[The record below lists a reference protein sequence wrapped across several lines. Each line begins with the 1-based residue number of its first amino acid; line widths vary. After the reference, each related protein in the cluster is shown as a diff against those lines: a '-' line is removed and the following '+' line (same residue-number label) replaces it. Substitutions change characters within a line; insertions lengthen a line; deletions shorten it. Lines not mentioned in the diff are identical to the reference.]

1 MMQPFYSAIRR
12 MRYRNKVRHI
22 PAGES
27 AHLVLD
33 IGCGAYPVPEADF
46 VTDIELKSFDHPRM
60 RQRLSGRFV
69 VCDIHNLP
77 FALKS
82 FGFVHCSNVLE
93 HTEDPAQA
101 FSELKRVG
109 RHGFAESPSAFRE
122 QIIHHSRNHRWII
135 GWKNGELITRIPTA
149 TSLLGLRIFPIY
161 AFEWLAA
168 RRSQPAWRVLWK
180 MIANGLDFLGLAYH
194 QVRW

>member
-1 MMQPFYSAIRR
+1 MQPIYSAIRR

-77 FALKS
+77 FAVKS

-168 RRSQPAWRVLWK
+168 RRNQPAWRVLWK
-180 MIANGLDFLGLAYH
+180 MVANGLDFLGLAYH